1 MSTGKISN
9 RPINIAK
16 VKIILEKWLYKSN
29 DPYGPTD
36 SSPGPI
42 LERQEIVAEKFET
55 KPWVTS
61 FPATSIIVPL
71 IGSQDKI
78 KIIIKVKK
86 KYKVIK
92 AKTSWIVV
100 SSRVLP
106 SNLVLDIYLGLIN
119 LRILVKIPLKPITN
133 LDILIPPPVEPAIA
147 PDIIKIRI
155 IHLESSGQYS

>member
-92 AKTSWIVV
+92 EK
-100 SSRVLP
+100 
-106 SNLVLDIYLGLIN
+106 
-119 LRILVKIPLKPITN
+119 K
-133 LDILIPPPVEPAIA
+133 
-147 PDIIKIRI
+147 
-155 IHLESSGQYS
+155 